1 MEHSQLMALA
11 TELAKSL
18 KTDAD
23 LNAFTKAL
31 KKLTVETALN
41 AELTAHLGHERPQ
54 PSANGN
60 ARNGYSTKQVLT
72 GDGEFELKTPRDRE
86 GTFEPQLIKKHQTRI
101 TSMDSQILSLYA
113 KGMTTREIV
122 STFKELYDADVSA
135 ALISKVTDA
144 VKEQVVEW
152 QNRPLDTLYPI
163 VYLDCIVVKVRQDNT
178 VLNKSVFLAL
188 GVNMDG
194 HKELLGMWIAENERP
209 DEYDDTGQSNS
220 ITCCLVYEKSSIIR
234 LIRGHHLPSL
244 GVTWSESDC
253 WLFLSMW

>member
-1 MEHSQLMALA
+1 MEHSQLIALA

-41 AELTAHLGHERPQ
+41 AELTAHLGHERNQ
-54 PSANGN
+54 PSANGT

-122 STFKELYDADVSA
+122 STFKELYDADVFVHVWRI
-135 ALISKVTDA
+135 LCGVIS
-144 VKEQVVEW
+144 
-152 QNRPLDTLYPI
+152 
-163 VYLDCIVVKVRQDNT
+163 
-178 VLNKSVFLAL
+178 
-188 GVNMDG
+188 
-194 HKELLGMWIAENERP
+194 LL
-209 DEYDDTGQSNS
+209 
-220 ITCCLVYEKSSIIR
+220 
-234 LIRGHHLPSL
+234 
-244 GVTWSESDC
+244 
-253 WLFLSMW
+253 

>member
-41 AELTAHLGHERPQ
+41 AELTAHLGHERHQ

-101 TSMDSQILSLYA
+101 TSMDNQILSLYA

-178 VLNKSVFLAL
+178 ILNKSVFLAL

-194 HKELLGMWIAENERP
+194 HKELLGMWIAENEGAKFWLSVLTELKNRGLN
-209 DEYDDTGQSNS
+209 D
-220 ITCCLVYEKSSIIR
+220 I
-234 LIRGHHLPSL
+234 LIA
-244 GVTWSESDC
+244 TWYVIA
-253 WLFLSMW
+253 